1 MCSSFP
7 LPPSLSSLPLI
18 EHSKN
23 HLRTV
28 RQNQLIGR
36 AFFLNASIRYI
47 RHVPKKWRRY
57 LELFLAIK
65 ALLCYFLLLYYD
77 RTLSMNILDKPTTK
91 TQSCFK
97 IPQNIT
103 GLMNHGVLRLDV
115 IRDIGEKGYYKLEDT
130 GRCPSNPFSLS
141 CTGWFLND
149 KIRGEMP

>member
-1 MCSSFP
+1 MFVFSLLFKSISFTWMIFVP
-7 LPPSLSSLPLI
+7 LVTYLSRVVSL
-18 EHSKN
+18 
-23 HLRTV
+23 
-28 RQNQLIGR
+28 
-36 AFFLNASIRYI
+36 F
-47 RHVPKKWRRY
+47 
-57 LELFLAIK
+57 
-65 ALLCYFLLLYYD
+65 D

-149 KIRGEMP
+149 KIRGEMPGFVWKRSFQGVFGGFFR